1 MVERV
6 VRFDNRVEQQQPALL
21 PPRTTLSQHIQ
32 HVPHLQIVTVG
43 VVMPID
49 AGACLPAEQRREFNE
64 QFALAFERLL
74 HQLQHALCRSR
85 SAAAYGSGVWVLQ
98 LVLEHLQWDPAVCGA
113 IRLVCFTWRCCILGA
128 ARTSN
133 GERGHEQCRQRL
145 QDERERGTA
154 DRVAIRRGLHCL
166 AKRDELAALLQTQK
180 IFTHL
185 CHERRLRHLSPF
197 TKPQTLLRHARQ

>member
-85 SAAAYGSGVWVLQ
+85 SAPSAAEYGSGVWVLQ
-98 LVLEHLQWDPAVCGA
+98 LVLEHLQWEPAVMRRHTGGVLHVGKHTRPA
-113 IRLVCFTWRCCILGA
+113 TSFGETATTPGELHSGRTWRLHYRILTGGGC
-128 ARTSN
+128 S
-133 GERGHEQCRQRL
+133 G
-145 QDERERGTA
+145 
-154 DRVAIRRGLHCL
+154 
-166 AKRDELAALLQTQK
+166 
-180 IFTHL
+180 
-185 CHERRLRHLSPF
+185 
-197 TKPQTLLRHARQ
+197 